1 MNKEKIEE
9 LKKILYSKIDQLS
22 TLIWDNFKTV
32 HYDYFK
38 INSWNL
44 DEKIWKIRDI
54 LNSDNKKELEVLVMK
69 KDIIKLTGDFLDK
82 DIFEDINKEKKK
94 LRRTRYIFLILIFL
108 LTVIWIWIYWN
119 LIYKMIQKINNI
131 KPTYIVSSNSW
142 SVSNISWSNL
152 VSSNSWSVSTL
163 SWSNLA
169 SSNSWSVSTLS
180 WTNLVSSNSWSV
192 STLSWTNLVSSN
204 SWSIST
210 ISWNKTKEKIET
222 GSYIFWIFTKKEILS
237 WWKLKGNIKVI
248 KLIKDN
254 TIKLKWFTTWYDFS
268 KSTYS
273 MLKYKWN
280 YKMTWNNIFSWEY
293 QIRWTLEKNI
303 ILWNVLSWNFILP
316 KKKKI
321 LDKNENIL
329 KWKELQKYEK
339 EKKLKCPYNWE
350 IKVNVRALNLR
361 QNNTQYSKKLWL
373 LWRWTKLEVITC
385 EKNIKADSWWY
396 KVRILKD
403 WKTWWVSTI
412 WVWK

>member
-142 SVSNISWSNL
+142 SVSNISG
-152 VSSNSWSVSTL
+152 
-163 SWSNLA
+163 SNLA
-169 SSNSWSVSTLS
+169 SSI
-180 WTNLVSSNSWSV
+180 
-192 STLSWTNLVSSN
+192 

-210 ISWNKTKEKIET
+210 ISWSNLVSSISWSVSNVSWSLITEKTET
-222 GSYIFWIFTKKEILS
+222 GNYIFWIFTQKEVLS
-237 WWKLKGNIKVI
+237 WWKIKGTIKVI

-293 QIRWTLEKNI
+293 KIRWTLEKNI